1 MICEATQAGGGVS
14 EDDRKGRRTK
24 NGFYPVHFQQH
35 ARFPLRIAEGG
46 VGQAGADAQDVS
58 PEATHFLGCVA
69 IVLHEVLS
77 FYTILVLL
85 LLRFIV
91 F

>member
-1 MICEATQAGGGVS
+1 MICAETQAGEVS
-14 EDDRKGRRTK
+14 EDGRKGRRTK

-35 ARFPLRIAEGG
+35 ARSPLRIAEVG
-46 VGQAGADAQDVS
+46 VGQAGAEAQDVS
-58 PEATHFLGCVA
+58 PEATDFLRLVA
-69 IVLHEVLS
+69 IFLHKVLS
-77 FYTILVLL
+77 VYTILVLL

>member
-1 MICEATQAGGGVS
+1 MICEATQAGEVS

-35 ARFPLRIAEGG
+35 ARFPLRIAEVG
-46 VGQAGADAQDVS
+46 VGQAGAEAQDVS
-58 PEATHFLGCVA
+58 PEATDFLRRV
-69 IVLHEVLS
+69 VVFLHEVLS
-77 FYTILVLL
+77 FYTVLVLL